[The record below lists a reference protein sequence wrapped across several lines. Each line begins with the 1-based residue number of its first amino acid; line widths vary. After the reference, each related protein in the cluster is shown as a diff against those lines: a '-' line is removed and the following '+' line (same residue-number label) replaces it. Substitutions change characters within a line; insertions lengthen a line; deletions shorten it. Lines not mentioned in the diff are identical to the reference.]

1 MLAVPSQGVP
11 WVPFSATV
19 QIIIYA
25 DDCLQA
31 GRTRRMRQKLMWWA
45 IAVLAVVLL
54 GAALWG
60 PIVSN
65 VEQPKYKVVESSD
78 NIEIRDYA
86 PMIVAEA
93 EVSGDRR
100 EAIGKGFRLIADY
113 IFAKDKIFAHLNLE
127 RRDLILYEKVATLME
142 RELPKPDLVIY
153 LQSSTERL
161 IEHIRRRNR
170 KFERNVSSDYIRQL
184 NEAYNSF
191 FFHYKETPLLVV
203 NTSEID
209 FVHKEE
215 DLNDL
220 IRQIENPPVGV
231 KYYVPLKT

>member
-1 MLAVPSQGVP
+1 MKAAYYIAIEGVIGVGKTSLAK
-11 WVPFSATV
+11 F
-19 QIIIYA
+19 
-25 DDCLQA
+25 
-31 GRTRRMRQKLMWWA
+31 
-45 IAVLAVVLL
+45 
-54 GAALWG
+54 
-60 PIVSN
+60 
-65 VEQPKYKVVESSD
+65 
-78 NIEIRDYA
+78 
-86 PMIVAEA
+86 VAERMNA
-93 EVSGDRR
+93 GLILEQSEENPYLEDFYRDPHR
-100 EAIGKGFRLIADY
+100 FAFQLQLFFLISRYRQLLNIPQQDLFHSHLIADY

-191 FFHYKETPLLVV
+191 FFHYKETSLLVV

>member
-1 MLAVPSQGVP
+1 MNAAYYIAIEGVIGVGKTSLAK
-11 WVPFSATV
+11 F
-19 QIIIYA
+19 
-25 DDCLQA
+25 
-31 GRTRRMRQKLMWWA
+31 
-45 IAVLAVVLL
+45 
-54 GAALWG
+54 
-60 PIVSN
+60 
-65 VEQPKYKVVESSD
+65 
-78 NIEIRDYA
+78 
-86 PMIVAEA
+86 VAERMNA
-93 EVSGDRR
+93 GLILEQSEENPYLEDFYRDPQR
-100 EAIGKGFRLIADY
+100 FAFQLQLFFLISRYRQLLNIPQQDLFHSHLIADY

-153 LQSSTERL
+153 LQSSSERL
-161 IEHIRRRNR
+161 IENIRRRNR

>member
-1 MLAVPSQGVP
+1 MKAAYYIAIEGVIGVGKTSLAKFMAERMNAGLILEQSEENPYLEDFYRDPQR
-11 WVPFSATV
+11 FAF
-19 QIIIYA
+19 Q
-25 DDCLQA
+25 LQLFFLIS
-31 GRTRRMRQKLMWWA
+31 RYRQ
-45 IAVLAVVLL
+45 LL
-54 GAALWG
+54 
-60 PIVSN
+60 
-65 VEQPKYKVVESSD
+65 
-78 NIEIRDYA
+78 NIPQQDL
-86 PMIVAEA
+86 
-93 EVSGDRR
+93 
-100 EAIGKGFRLIADY
+100 FHNHLITDY

-161 IEHIRRRNR
+161 IEHIRKRNR
-170 KFERNVSSDYIRQL
+170 KIERNISTDYIRQL

-209 FVHKEE
+209 FVQKEG

-220 IRQIENPPVGV
+220 IRQIENPPAGV